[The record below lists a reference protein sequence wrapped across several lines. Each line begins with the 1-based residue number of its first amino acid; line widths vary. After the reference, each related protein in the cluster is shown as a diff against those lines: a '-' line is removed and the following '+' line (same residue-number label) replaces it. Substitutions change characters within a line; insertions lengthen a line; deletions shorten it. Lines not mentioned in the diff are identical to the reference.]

1 MEREEKRAAW
11 NYAFGMI
18 KVDGLEPSGQLTRLA
33 ELEIKGQI
41 SEAEIYRELRKLYGG
56 KANA

>member
-18 KVDGLEPSGQLTRLA
+18 RVDGLEPSNRMTKLA
-33 ELEIKGQI
+33 ELEIKGKI
-41 SEAEIYRELRKLYGG
+41 SEADIYKELRKLYGG
-56 KANA
+56 RIDA